1 MRMKLGVVLA
11 VVFALVATAAVDASS
26 SGRVKFIKRADDICQ
41 VKIND
46 AKRKIARGVR
56 NLESR
61 RLHRAGNNFAAA
73 YRELRQGYRRVGRLP
88 RPVRGHRQIA
98 KWLHRE
104 REATATG
111 VQAAVALQDRNLE
124 AAARLTAQSATLER
138 RAYRAVRSFHFKDC
152 RPL

>member
-1 MRMKLGVVLA
+1 MRVRFGVVLA
-11 VVFALVATAAVDASS
+11 VAVALIATAAVDASS
-26 SGRVKFIKRADDICQ
+26 SGRVKFVKRADDICQ

-73 YRELRQGYRRVGRLP
+73 YRELRQGYRRVARLP
-88 RPVRGHRQIA
+88 RPVQGHRKIA

-111 VQAAVALQDRNLE
+111 VQAAVALKNRNLE
-124 AAARLTAQSATLER
+124 AAARLTAQSATLEH
-138 RAYRAVRSFHFKDC
+138 RAYRAVRSFDFKDC